1 MQSEQM
7 KMRALVATLALL
19 LLPLVS
25 HAQPSRPPS
34 NLPRSQWKESWPT
47 FSWVEGAA
55 TVSAGAA
62 TLVLALNPPPADPRW
77 TGGILFDDAVRRAL
91 RADSAA
97 SRRRLRTI
105 GDWPYYTAGVL
116 PLLIDPLLVSL
127 AINGDPKA
135 AVNLELVSLEAFS
148 YAGLLSFVS
157 TRASVRERPDS
168 TECLRQHP
176 DGVGCQ
182 RDTESFLSGHT
193 SIVAASAGL
202 VCANHQYMS
211 LWHNPVA
218 DASACVLASTASLV
232 TGVSRIAADRHYT
245 TDVIAGM
252 AVGFGF
258 GYGVPVLLHYTRRRP
273 GWTVS
278 IQPDVLGTGASLSV
292 AGTL

>member
-1 MQSEQM
+1 
-7 KMRALVATLALL
+7 MRAFAAILALL

-25 HAQPSRPPS
+25 HAQPSSTPS
-34 NLPRSQWKESWPT
+34 PSPSRSLWKESWPT
-47 FSWVEGAA
+47 FSWLEGAA

-62 TLVLALNPPPADPRW
+62 TLILALNPPPAEPRW
-77 TGGILFDDAVRRAL
+77 TGGILFDDAVRGAL

-97 SRRRLRTI
+97 DRRRLRTI

-127 AINGDPKA
+127 AVNGDPKA

-157 TRASVRERPDS
+157 TRISVRARPDT
-168 TECLRQHP
+168 TECLRQRP
-176 DGVGCQ
+176 DGAGCEH
-182 RDTESFLSGHT
+182 DTESFWSGHT

-211 LWHNPVA
+211 LWHHPLA
-218 DASACVLASTASLV
+218 DASACALASTGALV
-232 TGVSRIAADRHYT
+232 TAVSRIAADRHYA
-245 TDVIAGM
+245 TDVIVGM
-252 AVGFGF
+252 GIGFGF

-278 IQPDVLGTGASLSV
+278 IQPDALGAGASLSV
-292 AGTL
+292 AGPF